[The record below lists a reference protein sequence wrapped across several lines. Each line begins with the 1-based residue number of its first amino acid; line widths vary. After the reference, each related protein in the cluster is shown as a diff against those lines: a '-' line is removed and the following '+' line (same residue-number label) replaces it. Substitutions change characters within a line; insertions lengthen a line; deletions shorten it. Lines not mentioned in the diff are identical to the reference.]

1 MKSELFSPNIKVFQ
15 PQRLTPLLNDEIRAF
30 IYTTPEKLTAYVKKY
45 GSPLNLIWPEN
56 LHNNL
61 TALRTALQQL
71 HRHLIFYAV
80 KVNKSQALLES
91 AAKSGSG
98 ADVSSLYE
106 MRAARKSGI
115 PYSKICA
122 SGPSKTSIFLT
133 DLITHDAC
141 ISIDSTEEFEEIK
154 ALIAHIQPAHQVRVL
169 LRYRP
174 SFLPISRFGMKS
186 EDLSLCLDKLASLKK
201 QCHFLGFHFHLS
213 GYDCKTRIEAIRE
226 LHPMITRAQSLG
238 IKAQIMNIGGG
249 LPVQYVDQHKYQAYL
264 KEHSPADYDHKKPPL
279 SFYPYGGELNGAQW
293 LSRLLL
299 HSYKADFSLADYFNQ
314 QKLTLALEP
323 GRSLVDQCAI
333 TVFRVT
339 RVKLLSRDRWVIF
352 VEGSSFSACETW
364 FSSEFLVDPV
374 LIAEQAG
381 PHRTCL
387 SCQAFI
393 AGHSCLDEDIIS
405 HRFIHFPMLPQAGD
419 FLVYSNTAGYQMD
432 LLENR
437 FHRHPV
443 PQHISLFK
451 DQQA

>member
-1 MKSELFSPNIKVFQ
+1 MKSELFSPNIQVFQ
-15 PQRLTPLLNDEIRAF
+15 PQRLTPLLHDEIRAF

-45 GSPLNLIWPEN
+45 GSLLNLIWPEN

-106 MRAARKSGI
+106 MRVARKSGS

-264 KEHSPADYDHKKPPL
+264 KEHSPADYNHKKPPL
-279 SFYPYGGELNGAQW
+279 SFYPYGGELNGAQ
-293 LSRLLL
+293 L
-299 HSYKADFSLADYFNQ
+299 
-314 QKLTLALEP
+314 
-323 GRSLVDQCAI
+323 C
-333 TVFRVT
+333 
-339 RVKLLSRDRWVIF
+339 
-352 VEGSSFSACETW
+352 
-364 FSSEFLVDPV
+364 
-374 LIAEQAG
+374 
-381 PHRTCL
+381 
-387 SCQAFI
+387 
-393 AGHSCLDEDIIS
+393 
-405 HRFIHFPMLPQAGD
+405 
-419 FLVYSNTAGYQMD
+419 
-432 LLENR
+432 NR
-437 FHRHPV
+437 E
-443 PQHISLFK
+443 L
-451 DQQA
+451 